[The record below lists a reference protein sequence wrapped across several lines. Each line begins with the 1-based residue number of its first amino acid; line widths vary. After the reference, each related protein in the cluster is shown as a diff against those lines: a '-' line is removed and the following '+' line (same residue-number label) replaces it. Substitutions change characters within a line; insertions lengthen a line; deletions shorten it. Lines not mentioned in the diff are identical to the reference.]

1 MSSFRD
7 NLLEGVS
14 ALGLNLTSKQVE
26 DFEAYKNLLLEW
38 NKKFNL
44 TAITD
49 EKEVAVKHF
58 VDSLA
63 VLPYLQV
70 EPGMR
75 LLDVGTGAG
84 FPGVPL
90 KIMFP
95 DLEVCLLDSLQKR
108 IGFLQEVISKLG
120 LDGITTLHGRA
131 EDVAHQDDLRES
143 FQLVTARAVARLSVL
158 VEYCLPFVKP
168 GGYFIAF
175 KGSDVENEVKAGE
188 NALAT
193 LKGKISKVVAF
204 DLPLD
209 GGRRNMV
216 FMEKRGLSPIEYP
229 RKAGTP
235 EKKPL

>member
-7 NLLEGVS
+7 SLLEGVS
-14 ALGLNLTSKQVE
+14 ALGLTLTPKQVE
-26 DFEAYKNLLLEW
+26 DFETYKNLLLEW

-84 FPGVPL
+84 FPGLPL

-95 DLEVCLLDSLQKR
+95 ELEVCLLDSLQKR
-108 IGFLQEVISKLG
+108 VGFLQEVIGQLG
-120 LDGITTLHGRA
+120 LDGIATLHGRA
-131 EDVAHQDDLRES
+131 EDVAHEAGLRET

-158 VEYCLPFVKP
+158 VEYCLPFVKT
-168 GGYFIAF
+168 GGYFIAL
-175 KGSDVENEVKAGE
+175 KGPEVEDELKAGE
-188 NALAT
+188 NALT
-193 LKGKISKVVAF
+193 ILNGKTSKVVAF
-204 DLPLD
+204 DLPFA
-209 GGRRNMV
+209 GGRRNIV
-216 FMEKRGLSPIEYP
+216 FIEKTGLSPVGYP